1 MLNHTISELVDKN
14 IDDLM
19 STKPSIK
26 EWLKNHERKHI
37 LIQRLT
43 DAIKGV
49 ELKNPYLIDKGVITT
64 LAKEFTILFCKTA
77 LETRE
82 IELNNKRSLE
92 DNLVISG
99 ITEEDNKK
107 LIID

>member
-1 MLNHTISELVDKN
+1 MLNHTISDLVDKN
-14 IDDLM
+14 IDDIM
-19 STKPSIK
+19 GTKPSIK

-37 LIQRLT
+37 LVQRLT
-43 DAIKGV
+43 EAIKGV

-82 IELNNKRSLE
+82 VELNNRRSLD
-92 DNLVISG
+92 DNLVVSG

-107 LIID
+107 FSID